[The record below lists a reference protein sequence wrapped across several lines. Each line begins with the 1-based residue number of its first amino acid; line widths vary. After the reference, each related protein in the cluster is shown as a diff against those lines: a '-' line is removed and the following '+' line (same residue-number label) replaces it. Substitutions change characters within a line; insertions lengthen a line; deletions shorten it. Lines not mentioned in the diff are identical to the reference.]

1 MSSPKVEPTLS
12 HDQVRCYLHL
22 GRGQLTASEQVELDS
37 HLANC
42 PDCRRYAG
50 EVAELQ
56 TRLAEAM
63 RLRYRTYQPSPD
75 INKQVQARVRRNIWS
90 RQVWR
95 ITNSVTAVAVLA
107 ILVVALGWL
116 AWRIRPLP
124 DTPITDGDLT
134 APAPAAGDWS
144 ALPGLVTFGDQVGP
158 LPTETPPPRPMPA
171 PTATSNPIPASCPV
185 TLPNGNTPPGEQ
197 PSPTYHGNGLLWTA
211 LWPDGLVLI
220 PLQMVQPD
228 GTLSMKWGW
237 WRGVN
242 GPLTITGRRLDA
254 PASPLG
260 AEIPNGYG
268 DTGFQAGGLIFP
280 TEGCWEVTGQ
290 VGQAELTFVVYV
302 VKVDRLE

>member
-1 MSSPKVEPTLS
+1 MSSTKVEHTLS
-12 HDQVRCYLHL
+12 HEQACYYLHL
-22 GRGQLTASEQVELDS
+22 GQDQLAATEQVELDS

-50 EVAELQ
+50 EVAALQ

-63 RLRYRTYQPSPD
+63 RLYYKTYQPSPD
-75 INKQVQARVRRNIWS
+75 INRQVQARLRRKIRS
-90 RQVWR
+90 RQLWR
-95 ITNSVTAVAVLA
+95 LTNSVMAAAVLL

-124 DTPITDGDLT
+124 NTPVANITLT
-134 APAPAAGDWS
+134 APVPAADDWS
-144 ALPGLVTFGDQVGP
+144 ALPGLAIFGDQVGP
-158 LPTETPPPRPMPA
+158 LLTGTPPPRPSPA
-171 PTATSNPIPASCPV
+171 PTATPNPIPASCPV

-220 PLQMVQPD
+220 PPQMVQPD

-254 PASPLG
+254 PASPLD
-260 AEIPNGYG
+260 AVIPDGYG

-290 VGQAELTFVVYV
+290 VGDSTLTFVTWV
-302 VKVDRLE
+302 VKTSGN